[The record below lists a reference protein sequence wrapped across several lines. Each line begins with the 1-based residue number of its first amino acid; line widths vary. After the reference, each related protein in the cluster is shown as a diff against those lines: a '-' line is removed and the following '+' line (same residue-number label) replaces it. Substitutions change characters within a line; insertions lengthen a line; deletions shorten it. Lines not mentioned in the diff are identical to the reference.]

1 MHALNNQVAFI
12 TGAGGALGGAVA
24 HAFAQAGARLALAD
38 VRLEAVQRTAEALA
52 LPADHVL
59 TTSVDLTQAAS
70 VQSWVDEA
78 HARFG
83 RADILVNIAGGY
95 KAGVPVHELSET
107 DWDFMF
113 NLNARTAFLAC
124 RAVVPHMLAQGGG
137 KIINVGARGG
147 LVGGKN
153 SAAYAVAKSAVHR
166 LTESLSAELR
176 ERNINVNA
184 VLPSIIDT
192 PANRASMPNANFGA
206 WVSGADL
213 ANVLVFL
220 ASEASRAIHGAL
232 IPVYGLS

>member
-1 MHALNNQVAFI
+1 MSNLSDRVALI

-24 HAFAQAGARLALAD
+24 QAFAQAGARLSLAD
-38 VRLEAVQRTAEALA
+38 VRLEAVQRIAAMLTTAES
-52 LPADHVL
+52 PHVAG
-59 TTSVDLTQAAS
+59 VDLTHADS
-70 VQSWVDEA
+70 VQAWVNAA

-83 RADILVNIAGGY
+83 RVDILVNIAGGY
-95 KAGVPVHELSET
+95 KAGVPVHELSEA

-124 RAVVPHMLAQGGG
+124 KYAVPFMLAQGGG

-147 LVGGKN
+147 LVGGKH
-153 SAAYAVAKSAVHR
+153 SAAYAAAKSAVHR

-192 PANRASMPNANFGA
+192 PANRAAMPNANFNA
-206 WVSGADL
+206 WVSGPDL